1 MAHRKAGGST
11 QLGRDS
17 VSKRLGVK
25 IFGDQR
31 VQAGNIIIRQRGSKW
46 RPGENV
52 RQGEDDTLYSVIDGV
67 VKFATKKIRTFT
79 GKLEA
84 KRFVSV
90 VAAEIIPRKVR
101 APRAKTKAGKINNA
115 KIK

>member
-17 VSKRLGVK
+17 ISKRLGVK
-25 IFGDQR
+25 IFGDQK

-46 RPGENV
+46 RPGNNV
-52 RQGEDDTLYSVIDGV
+52 KQGEDDTLYSMIDGV
-67 VKFATKKIRTFT
+67 VKFARKKVRTFT
-79 GKLEA
+79 GNLES

-90 VAAEIIPRKVR
+90 VAEAVVAE
-101 APRAKTKAGKINNA
+101 KTKAVKKTA
-115 KIK
+115 KSASKK

>member
-25 IFGDQR
+25 IFGDQK
-31 VQAGNIIIRQRGSKW
+31 VAAGNIIIRQRGTKW
-46 RPGENV
+46 RAGKNV
-52 RQGEDDTLYSVIDGV
+52 KQGEDDTLYSMMDGL
-67 VKFATKKIRTFT
+67 VKFSKKKVVAFT
-79 GKLEA
+79 GKLEK

-90 VAAEIIPRKVR
+90 VPALPVVKKTRVA
-101 APRAKTKAGKINNA
+101 RAKTKAGKISNA
-115 KIK
+115 KKK